1 MSKPPLNLSPGEI
14 EALVNQ
20 LDEAVA
26 SVIRLSVLLGA
37 TSSVLVEHPAFEGPM
52 GGTVLRDPDGPMAGA
67 GLASATI
74 CALVLRRLRADDYP
88 DPDPIMQ
95 AAANAMFQIVS

>member
-1 MSKPPLNLSPGEI
+1 LPVSSPPLDLSPGEI

-20 LDEAVA
+20 LDDAVA

-52 GGTVLRDPDGPMAGA
+52 GGTVLRDSGA

-95 AAANAMFQIVS
+95 AAANAIFQIVR

>member
-1 MSKPPLNLSPGEI
+1 LPVSSPPLDLSPGEI

-20 LDEAVA
+20 LDDAVA

-52 GGTVLRDPDGPMAGA
+52 GGTVMRDPGA

-95 AAANAMFQIVS
+95 AAANAIFQIVR